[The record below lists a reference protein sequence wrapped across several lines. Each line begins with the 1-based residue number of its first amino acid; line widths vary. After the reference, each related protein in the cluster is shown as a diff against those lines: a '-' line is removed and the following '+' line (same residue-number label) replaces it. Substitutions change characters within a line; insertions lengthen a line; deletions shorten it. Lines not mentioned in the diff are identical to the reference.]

1 MFKSINL
8 SRFPCQWSKVDIKN
22 KCVTQVYTSN
32 TSHISYI
39 NFIAFIQ
46 STQVL

>member
-8 SRFPCQWSKVDIKN
+8 SRFPCQWSKVDIRDT
-22 KCVTQVYTSN
+22 CVILLHTL
-32 TSHISYI
+32 HISYI